1 MGDPSSLLQTIQAQ
15 AEPPI
20 VHIKVTEPLRP
31 LQSIHVWNDE
41 DVKQTILEEDNDF
54 EAQNEQEEVE
64 TDEDDKATIFSEA
77 RSTISYIS
85 AKPVAPKFLTL
96 MD

>member
-1 MGDPSSLLQTIQAQ
+1 L
-15 AEPPI
+15 
-20 VHIKVTEPLRP
+20 
-31 LQSIHVWNDE
+31 
-41 DVKQTILEEDNDF
+41 

-85 AKPVAPKFLTL
+85 AKPVAPKFVTL